1 MRKEVKDMAQQQPV
15 NFRVKTLEKG
25 DKPGFVHI
33 DLVFDGESKVYS
45 YYRKYGRDVNNNFAV
60 VSGCRITFDSDFN
73 LKSVTREYDVK
84 GQYRKSTESLS
95 KKVRAKVKSEGHDI
109 GVENEVPS
117 GGGGRFHIPDRGFW
131 RG

>member
-1 MRKEVKDMAQQQPV
+1 MSQQQPV

-60 VSGCRITFDSDFN
+60 VSPTN
-73 LKSVTREYDVK
+73 LIPRA
-84 GQYRKSTESLS
+84 KSTLLKGTLRELS
-95 KKVRAKVKSEGHDI
+95 MALMILLADFSANLSNLNNCGTVSV
-109 GVENEVPS
+109 
-117 GGGGRFHIPDRGFW
+117 
-131 RG
+131 